1 MKNFLTQA
9 MAPRLAALLLAGALA
24 GCATGPQLIATQVTT
39 FNDWASL
46 PAEKTYVF
54 SRTLE
59 FQNSLELSSY
69 EDMVRDELTLQG
81 FRLAADPNRAQLAV
95 TLRPSISTT
104 RLRVR
109 DPWPVDPF
117 WGPYGGWYGRRGFAW
132 YDPYWPFP
140 ESYSGYTIEV
150 FRRRLELDID
160 SKAIAGKRYYE
171 GRVESTGETGSLP
184 AVMPYLIRALFSD
197 FPGNNGQ
204 TRRIDIPMD
213 RR

>member
-1 MKNFLTQA
+1 MKNLSTHPTA
-9 MAPRLAALLLAGALA
+9 HWLAALAVVGALA
-24 GCATGPQLIATQVTT
+24 GCATGPQLIHTQVTT
-39 FNDWASL
+39 FSDWASL

-81 FRLAADPNRAQLAV
+81 FRLAADPSRAELAV

-104 RLRVR
+104 RIRVR

-117 WGPYGGWYGRRGFAW
+117 WGPYGGWYGRRGIGW
-132 YDPYWPFP
+132 YDPYWAFP
-140 ESYSGYTIEV
+140 GSFSGYTIAV

-160 SKAIAGKRYYE
+160 SKAVAGRRYYE

-184 AVMPYLIRALFSD
+184 AVMPSLIRALFSD

-204 TRRIDIPMD
+204 TRRIDIPME